1 MLVSFDRAVFSLT
14 ESIIRDRCPSMSD
27 GQPICYHTV
36 ASFLLDQ
43 HRRMPDYLRLPFT
56 CLTLMFDVW
65 PLPRTGRP
73 FHRLSHEQ
81 RLQQI
86 RAWRNSALG
95 VRRDFIKFYETFAIF
110 ASYSEYYVNEEPH

>member
-1 MLVSFDRAVFSLT
+1 MPLPTCRDDKWLESEALT
-14 ESIIRDRCPSMSD
+14 KFY
-27 GQPICYHTV
+27 GLLLTV

-43 HRRMPDYLRLPFT
+43 HRRMPDYLRFPFT

-65 PLPRTGRP
+65 PLPRTGHP